1 MSKILLIGFGGFIG
15 ACLRYAI
22 SGIAHK
28 HLGSNF
34 PWGTLT
40 VNLIGAFAIGF
51 FWQLSTQFID
61 TTNLKLF
68 VLVGMIGS
76 LTTFSTYSLE
86 TLNLIKN
93 SEFSLAAFNIL
104 ASNILGILI
113 VFIGILVSKYL
124 TILCVR

>member
-22 SGIAHK
+22 SGFAHK
-28 HLGSNF
+28 QLGSNF
-34 PWGTLT
+34 PWGTLL

-86 TLNLIKN
+86 TLNLINN
-93 SEFSLAAFNIL
+93 SEYLFAAINIVV
-104 ASNILGILI
+104 SNLLGII
-113 VFIGILVSKYL
+113 TVFVGILVSKYL